1 MHINMCHINDT
12 VNTDYVTTD
21 RQSLMMQKHLVGPLI
36 FPSYPIN
43 HADESESE

>member
-1 MHINMCHINDT
+1 MHINVCRVNDT

-21 RQSLMMQKHLVGPLI
+21 RRSLVMQKHLVGPLI
-36 FPSYPIN
+36 FPSCLIN